1 MELTMRVL
9 LFIGSLLW
17 TSFSPFAV
25 ANQTTD
31 YFIPSYGNSA
41 TSHSIAANKKL
52 ISDVGIT
59 HWQDSAI
66 PVNHYFYLPTKAAFN
81 LKLRVKVAGDRS
93 QLKVDFNQQSQLIT
107 LTNQQFQDIDLG
119 EFLPDQIGYQQLQLT
134 GIAKTADTFADIQGL
149 IVTLDKESAAPLY
162 VKDDIYWGRRGPS
175 VHLNYPI
182 PDKTKNYQWFYSELS
197 VPQGYD
203 HQGSYFMANGF
214 AEGYFG
220 MQVNSDTER
229 RVLFSVWSPFQT
241 DDPAA
246 IPVEMRIQQLA
257 KGHDVYTGK
266 FGNEGS
272 GGQSYLV
279 FPWQAEQTYRFL
291 LKVNPTENLA
301 NHTDYSAYFYDPIAA
316 KWLFIASFRRPST
329 DTYVA
334 RPHSF
339 LENFIPDAGQ
349 FERKAL
355 YSNQWLRD
363 TQGQWHSLD
372 KAQFTYDATAA
383 KQSRMDYQGGT
394 ENAGFY
400 LRNTGFFTG
409 PTKLHSEFERPVGQA
424 PEVDLSALPDN

>member
-1 MELTMRVL
+1 MEHTMRFL
-9 LFIGSLLW
+9 LLVASLIGSLFS
-17 TSFSPFAV
+17 SFVTAT
-25 ANQTTD
+25 QTTD

-41 TSHSIAANKKL
+41 TSHSIKENKEL
-52 ISDVGIT
+52 ISDEGIT
-59 HWQDSAI
+59 HWQDPTI
-66 PVNHYFYLPTKAAFN
+66 PINHYFYLPTKTPFN
-81 LKLRVKVAGDRS
+81 LKLRVKVTDGNS
-93 QLKVDFNQQSQLIT
+93 QLKVDFNQHSQIIK

-119 EFLPDQIGYQQLQLT
+119 KFNPTDAGYQQLTLSGLT
-134 GIAKTADTFADIQGL
+134 RSSNTFADIQGV
-149 IVTLDKESAAPLY
+149 IVTLNKDAAAPLY

-175 VHLNYPI
+175 VHLNYPVA
-182 PDKTKNYQWFYSELS
+182 DTTKNYQWFYSELT

-203 HQGSYFMANGF
+203 KQGSYFMANGF

-220 MQVNSDTER
+220 IQVNSATER
-229 RVLFSVWSPFQT
+229 RVLFSVWSPFHT

-257 KGHDVYTGK
+257 KGKDVYTGK

-291 LKVNPTENLA
+291 LKVNPTKNLA

-329 DTYVA
+329 NTYVT

-363 TQGQWHSLD
+363 TQGQWHALT
-372 KAQFTYDATAA
+372 KARFTYDATAA
-383 KQSRMDYQGGT
+383 KKSRMDYQGGT
-394 ENAGFY
+394 ENTGFY

-409 PTKLHSEFERPVGQA
+409 PTKLHSEFERPVSQA
-424 PEVDLSALPDN
+424 PEVNLNALPNN